1 MNSRLKNPHKYFFLS
16 VLLLVIL
23 ITSCAKPGPVI
34 VPGTIN
40 DLGKIDSAEILRI
53 LKEQEEEV
61 HTVKGLAL
69 ARLQSPDDKVSFRQV
84 TIVES
89 PNKLRLEALAPLGT
103 VELAVI
109 SDGRKVLLKFPK
121 DDVLYNQ
128 LEAFNFSVFYPN
140 IPVPI
145 NIDHLS
151 RFLLG
156 RLPVDLFDYKYEVEV
171 DESNNQ
177 LILNSTTSES
187 KLWVDFKYFR
197 IKKAA
202 FLFDDTEEIVVH
214 YSNFISFE
222 SFYFPREIELNLKDY
237 SIFIKYDYD
246 VVVNEKVR
254 QSLFEIDS

>member
-1 MNSRLKNPHKYFFLS
+1 MNSRLKNPHKKFFFSFLFLI
-16 VLLLVIL
+16 VL
-23 ITSCAKPGPVI
+23 ITSCVKPGPII

-40 DLGKIDSAEILRI
+40 DLRKIDSVEILSI
-53 LKEQEEEV
+53 LKEQEEKV
-61 HTVKGLAL
+61 DTVKGLAL

-109 SDGRKVLLKFPK
+109 SNGSKVLLKFPK

-151 RFLLG
+151 KILLG
-156 RLPVDLFDYKYEVEV
+156 RLPVDLFNDKYEVEV
-171 DESNNQ
+171 DEANNQ
-177 LILNSTTSES
+177 LILSSTTSDN

-202 FLFDDTEEIVVH
+202 FLFEYREEIVVH
-214 YSNFISFE
+214 YSNFIPFE

-246 VVVNEKVR
+246 VVINEQVR